1 MQSLCSGAAARLL
14 EATALTPTM
23 RRHAALIAILL
34 ALMQNLVRPAL
45 VSPTTRGRAALTAV
59 SPQPARRRQTR
70 RGRARAPPGR
80 RASLRYAS
88 LADFDEFD
96 VVEYA
101 RNETASV
108 VELGV
113 IRDGCLQPLCCWQE
127 ADPVELVW
135 DEDEEPLESVYDVYN
150 AVDAFPQQRLID
162 GGLGPNNPH
171 GEESEDVYFVDRS
184 DLSAGTV
191 VALREDR
198 EVWW

>member
-1 MQSLCSGAAARLL
+1 
-14 EATALTPTM
+14 M
-23 RRHAALIAILL
+23 REHAALIGIIL
-34 ALMQNLVRPAL
+34 ALMQDLVRPAL
-45 VSPTTRGRAALTAV
+45 VSPTTRGRTALTAV
-59 SPQPARRRQTR
+59 SPQPTRRRHSR
-70 RGRARAPPGR
+70 RGRVRTPPGR
-80 RASLRYAS
+80 RASLCYAS
-88 LADFDEFD
+88 LSDFEEFE
-96 VVEYA
+96 VVEYS
-101 RNETASV
+101 RNETGP

-113 IRDGCLQPLCCWQE
+113 IRDGSLQPLCCWQE

-135 DEDEEPLESVYDVYN
+135 DEDEEPLETVHTVLN

-184 DLSAGTV
+184 DLGADTV

>member
-1 MQSLCSGAAARLL
+1 
-14 EATALTPTM
+14 M
-23 RRHAALIAILL
+23 REHAALIGIIL
-34 ALMQNLVRPAL
+34 ALMQKLVRPAL
-45 VSPTTRGRAALTAV
+45 VSPMMRGRTALTAV
-59 SPQPARRRQTR
+59 SLQPTRRRQTR
-70 RGRARAPPGR
+70 RGRARTPPGR

-96 VVEYA
+96 VVEYS

-135 DEDEEPLESVYDVYN
+135 DEDEEPLASVYEVYH

-171 GEESEDVYFVDRS
+171 GEEPEDVYVVDRS
-184 DLSAGTV
+184 DLGADTV

>member
-1 MQSLCSGAAARLL
+1 
-14 EATALTPTM
+14 M
-23 RRHAALIAILL
+23 RGHAALIGIIL
-34 ALMQNLVRPAL
+34 ALMQNLVCPAL
-45 VSPTTRGRAALTAV
+45 VSPTIRGRTALTAV
-59 SPQPARRRQTR
+59 SPQPARRRHPR
-70 RGRARAPPGR
+70 RGRART
-80 RASLRYAS
+80 LCDAS
-88 LADFDEFD
+88 LADFEEFE
-96 VVEYA
+96 VVEYS
-101 RNETASV
+101 RNGTASV

-135 DEDEEPLESVYDVYN
+135 DEDEEPLASVYEVYN

-184 DLSAGTV
+184 DLSEGTV